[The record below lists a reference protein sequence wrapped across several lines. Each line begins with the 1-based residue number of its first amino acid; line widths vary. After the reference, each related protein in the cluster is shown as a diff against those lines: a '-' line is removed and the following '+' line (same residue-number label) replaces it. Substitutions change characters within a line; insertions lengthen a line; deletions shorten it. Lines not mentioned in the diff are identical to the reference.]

1 MGFVLGPLFCSHP
14 LFKWTLGLISA
25 TVRNMFQ
32 TGINGSSRPLE
43 LKSLK
48 KQRITYIRTQ
58 TQRKPVPPEVYGGA
72 PLRCERGASWKT
84 HTAEEIALKC
94 QKEDISNLLFDLLC
108 SPPFWSLK
116 KLWRTDFFS
125 SFWQQQVTF
134 QNKKHNWTEKH
145 FQLNQNEK
153 TPRKMIKMK
162 PGSLRVWRGWF
173 RAVKESVTLVSP
185 GLLEMWPWGLEKSKM
200 DRT

>member
-1 MGFVLGPLFCSHP
+1 MLGSLFCSHP

-32 TGINGSSRPLE
+32 TGINGYSRPLA

-58 TQRKPVPPEVYGGA
+58 TQRHRY
-72 PLRCERGASWKT
+72 ERAASWKT
-84 HTAEEIALKC
+84 HTAEEIALKS
-94 QKEDISNLLFDLLC
+94 QKEDISNFLC
-108 SPPFWSLK
+108 SPSFWSLK
-116 KLWRTDFFS
+116 KLWKTDFFIP
-125 SFWQQQVTF
+125 FWQQKVTF

-153 TPRKMIKMK
+153 TLRKMIKMK

-173 RAVKESVTLVSP
+173 RAVKASVTLVSP